1 MSKRKHSAYT
11 IEFKL
16 QILSEVEEKKLTKL
30 EICKKHSIPSSM
42 LSAILKDR
50 EKLQKA
56 RDDSKFGPATK
67 KVKLCSHEE
76 LEDAVFAWFR
86 QAMAMNV
93 PLSGPVFIGK
103 AAEIAQLMNFNFTP
117 TPLLPVG
124 WRSSNRG
131 EKKNKNKNQQ

>member
-16 QILSEVEEKKLTKL
+16 QILSKVEEKKLTKT
-30 EICKKHSIPSSM
+30 EICKKHSIPNST
-42 LSAILKDR
+42 LSTILKDR

-56 RDDSKFGPATK
+56 RDDSKFRPATK
-67 KVKLCSHEE
+67 KTKLCSHKE

-93 PLSGPVFIGK
+93 QLSGPVVIGK
-103 AAEIAQLMNFNFTP
+103 AAEIVQLMNFNFTP
-117 TPLLPVG
+117 VLPVG

-131 EKKNKNKNQQ
+131 KRKKKNQQ